1 MTVKARIEN
10 GEVVVYDSNSPKP
23 FQIIE
28 GYENDFIVG
37 VSYWG
42 GESLTEEEWE
52 SFGFY
57 PYTKPKYDTAI
68 QTISEIT
75 FNTTDNIFE
84 ATVVDIEW
92 SSTLEEMKVEKIQ
105 GLKYLYNQKLSETDW
120 VIIRDKELNQATDQ
134 SILDS
139 RAALRTECSSK
150 ETEVNALTTKRDIAL
165 YEL

>member
-52 SFGFY
+52 SFGYINISNLVFFQLSFLLMLM
-57 PYTKPKYDTAI
+57 TIQCQQQQLQKYY
-68 QTISEIT
+68 Q
-75 FNTTDNIFE
+75 
-84 ATVVDIEW
+84 
-92 SSTLEEMKVEKIQ
+92 
-105 GLKYLYNQKLSETDW
+105 
-120 VIIRDKELNQATDQ
+120 
-134 SILDS
+134 
-139 RAALRTECSSK
+139 
-150 ETEVNALTTKRDIAL
+150 
-165 YEL
+165 